1 MEVRANSK
9 YLQISTR
16 RMRLVADLVRGKMV
30 NDAIEIL
37 RFTNKK
43 GAKLISKGIKSAV
56 ANAEHTKQIDVDTLY
71 IKRIMV
77 DGGPMIKR
85 WLPRAMGRANRVLK
99 HTSHLTV
106 ILEEK

>member
-1 MEVRANSK
+1 MEARANVRF
-9 YLQISTR
+9 LQISPR

-30 NDAIEIL
+30 NSAIEIL

-56 ANAEHTKQIDVDTLY
+56 ANAEQTKQIDIDTLY

>member
-1 MEVRANSK
+1 MEACAKTR
-9 YLQISTR
+9 YLQISPR

-30 NDAIEIL
+30 NNAIEIL

-43 GAKLISKGIKSAV
+43 GARLISKSIKSAV
-56 ANAEHTKQIDVDTLY
+56 ANAEQTKQIDIDTLY

-77 DGGPMIKR
+77 DGGPLIKR

-106 ILEEK
+106 VLEEK

>member
-1 MEVRANSK
+1 MEVCANTR
-9 YLQISTR
+9 YLQISPR

-30 NDAIEIL
+30 NNAIEIL

-43 GAKLISKGIKSAV
+43 GARLISKSIKSAV
-56 ANAEHTKQIDVDTLY
+56 ANAEQTKQIDVDTLY
-71 IKRIMV
+71 VKRIMV
-77 DGGPMIKR
+77 DGGPIIKR

>member
-1 MEVRANSK
+1 MEARANSR
-9 YLQISTR
+9 YLQISPR
-16 RMRLVADLVRGKMV
+16 RMRLVADLVRGKMA
-30 NDAIEIL
+30 NSAIEIL

-43 GAKLISKGIKSAV
+43 GARLIAKGIKSAV
-56 ANAEHTKQIDVDTLY
+56 ANAQQTKQIDIDTLY

>member
-1 MEVRANSK
+1 MEVRAQTK
-9 YLQISTR
+9 FLQISPR

-30 NDAIEIL
+30 NNAIEIL
-37 RFTNKK
+37 RYTNKK
-43 GAKLISKGIKSAV
+43 SAKLISKTVKSAV
-56 ANAEHTKQIDVDTLY
+56 SNAEQTKQIDIDTLF

-77 DGGPMIKR
+77 DGGPIIKR